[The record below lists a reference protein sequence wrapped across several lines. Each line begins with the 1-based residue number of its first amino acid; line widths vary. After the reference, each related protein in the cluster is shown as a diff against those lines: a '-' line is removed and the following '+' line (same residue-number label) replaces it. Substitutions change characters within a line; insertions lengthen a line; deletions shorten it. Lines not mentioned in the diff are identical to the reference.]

1 MINMIKADLYRLFRG
16 KMAYIAVAVLLITS
30 GLAIWQRTP
39 GASIFSASVDTQV
52 ETTGPDGSVESTS
65 SLDDMNNALDQQ
77 KNETDKPQLDRQM
90 LANGVNLYYVFIFL
104 VGVIVVQDF
113 SFKAVKNSLTS
124 AINRRT
130 YYWSKVVTSLI
141 VCLVLAY
148 GYTLFV
154 YGTNVLFNGTAS
166 STPLIDLLAVTLR
179 QTPYFIGLVGLL
191 VGIIFLEQR
200 AASYYGAS
208 LVILIVT
215 SLTLLTL
222 QLTGVANVV
231 SLLSFE
237 PQTALKIV
245 SGNPDSDYLLRFTL
259 TGLVSF
265 ILFTSLGYLRFSRS
279 EIK

>member
-113 SFKAVKNSLTS
+113 SFKAIKNSLTS

-154 YGTNVLFNGTAS
+154 YGTNVLFNGMNA

-179 QTPYFIGLVGLL
+179 QIPYFIGLVGLL

-208 LVILIVT
+208 LVILIVI

-222 QLTGVANVV
+222 QLTGIANVV

-265 ILFTSLGYLRFSRS
+265 ILFTGLGYLRFSRS